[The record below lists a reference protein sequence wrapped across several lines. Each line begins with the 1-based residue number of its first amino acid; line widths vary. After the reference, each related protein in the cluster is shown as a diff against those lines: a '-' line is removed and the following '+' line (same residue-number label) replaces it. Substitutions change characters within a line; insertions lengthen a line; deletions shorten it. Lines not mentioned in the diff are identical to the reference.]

1 MVILENI
8 DIDIDIDKAILQNID
23 IDKISNRFKF
33 GISNRAM
40 AGPLSSNLDPVT
52 CFSDLVDLR
61 LGVHSA
67 KMESVKVAF
76 EQFHCLHWTQSS
88 RGGLSCTRSIITCF
102 CTLAASSHSN

>member
-1 MVILENI
+1 MCWGFQPSLAVSVVGCL
-8 DIDIDIDKAILQNID
+8 LMCVLVQNAET
-23 IDKISNRFKF
+23 
-33 GISNRAM
+33 GICEGGITAM
-40 AGPLSSNLDPVT
+40 ASPLSSNPDPVT
-52 CFSDLVDLR
+52 CFCDLVDLR

-76 EQFHCLHWTQSS
+76 EQFHYLYWTQSS